1 MPLIVLGKLK
11 VFAALKLSPKKNFKV
26 HKKRKRRVDK
36 ARGLLPRK
44 TRRCVRYK
52 RT

>member
-11 VFAALKLSPKKNFKV
+11 VFAALKLNPKKNFKV